1 MGRHL
6 KQDGHEGMGMARAG
20 MQEYIEHRHREAA
33 REMGQWVLWAV
44 SAAGDFNDAPRSD
57 LQEGG

>member
-6 KQDGHEGMGMARAG
+6 KQGGHDGMGMARAG